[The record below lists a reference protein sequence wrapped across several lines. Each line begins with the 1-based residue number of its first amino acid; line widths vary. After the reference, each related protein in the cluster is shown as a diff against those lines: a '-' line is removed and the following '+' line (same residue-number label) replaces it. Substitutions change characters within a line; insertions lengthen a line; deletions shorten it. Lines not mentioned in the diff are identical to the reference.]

1 MSKIINE
8 QIDVLCRIPLTQE
21 NIKKNVFW
29 RFLYAPIIPFK
40 ALVYKTYDSIYENA
54 IIEAENPNKI
64 YFSNDK
70 KSFEVDTD
78 EEGNMFFNVDD
89 KKVLKFD
96 GMQDGN
102 IILKVSLKDYVV
114 ETKDSITSNYYEAVD
129 IGINKK
135 RNDLFNLTIFDI
147 GRDENDYLLKII
159 LSFNEFSSYLMALDD
174 IIYMNYAVKISKLGL
189 IKRKEENKEYKFLKD
204 KNNSY
209 SGIITYGIARHLM
222 RLYIFYDNEIL
233 KSNIYGIEDVLGRL
247 DDVEKDISKE
257 RYENLIKEIS
267 DFLNK
272 LVETAETIP
281 IAKLDPVKVTA
292 LDNLK
297 KKAEQDNVNNN
308 HGNLHKENLGTWEPD
323 EADKL
328 LEHLRIRND
337 LLNIYNR

>member
-1 MSKIINE
+1 
-8 QIDVLCRIPLTQE
+8 
-21 NIKKNVFW
+21 
-29 RFLYAPIIPFK
+29 
-40 ALVYKTYDSIYENA
+40 
-54 IIEAENPNKI
+54 
-64 YFSNDK
+64 
-70 KSFEVDTD
+70 
-78 EEGNMFFNVDD
+78 MF
-89 KKVLKFD
+89 
-96 GMQDGN
+96 
-102 IILKVSLKDYVV
+102 
-114 ETKDSITSNYYEAVD
+114 
-129 IGINKK
+129 
-135 RNDLFNLTIFDI
+135 
-147 GRDENDYLLKII
+147 
-159 LSFNEFSSYLMALDD
+159 
-174 IIYMNYAVKISKLGL
+174 
-189 IKRKEENKEYKFLKD
+189 
-204 KNNSY
+204 
-209 SGIITYGIARHLM
+209 
-222 RLYIFYDNEIL
+222 IL

-308 HGNLHKENLGTWEPD
+308 HGNLHKENLGTWKPD